1 MDSLPTV
8 IIIAAAV
15 ILGIVLI
22 RLLGKPLQK
31 ILKLLLNAVFGY
43 ALLFVVNFFG
53 DPVGIH
59 IEINLLNAII
69 TGILGIPGV
78 LLLVLYQVFM

>member
-1 MDSLPTV
+1 MFLASTLV
-8 IIIAAAV
+8 
-15 ILGIVLI
+15 
-22 RLLGKPLQK
+22 
-31 ILKLLLNAVFGY
+31 GY

-78 LLLVLYQVFM
+78 ILLVLYQVFM

>member
-1 MDSLPTV
+1 MDSMPSIL
-8 IIIAAAV
+8 IIAVAV

-22 RLLGKPLQK
+22 RLLGKPIKK

-43 ALLFVVNFFG
+43 ALLFVVNFLG

-59 IEINLLNAII
+59 IEMNLLNAII

-78 LLLVLYQVFM
+78 ILLVLYQVFM